1 LNLFSLSSYCVKV
14 TILLKTIEPSNT
26 IIMITEE
33 YQLFYISPISNGKVY
48 LHPQHSKK
56 EISENSEIGK
66 RLADHNKIVVLPIHV
81 NTKGVKNPDAVID
94 GQLAD
99 FKSPKL
105 AHNFEGAIQGCISK
119 ANKQKVA
126 IVVINIDNPVA
137 TKDAIQEGI
146 RKAFFID
153 ESRNRQIK
161 AVWLLYKD
169 ETLIELTK
177 QEIKNLSYLDKI
189 I

>member
-1 LNLFSLSSYCVKV
+1 
-14 TILLKTIEPSNT
+14 
-26 IIMITEE
+26 MITEE
-33 YQLFYISPISNGKVY
+33 YKLIYTSLISDGKVY

-56 EISENSEIGK
+56 EIIENSTIGK
-66 RLADHNKIVVLPIHV
+66 RLADHNKVVLLPIHV
-81 NTKGVKNPDAVID
+81 QTKSVKNPDAVID

-99 FKSPKL
+99 FKSPRL

-126 IVVINIDNPVA
+126 IVVINIDNPAA
-137 TKDAIQEGI
+137 TKDALKEGI

-153 ESRNRQIK
+153 ESRNRQIRE
-161 AVWLLYKD
+161 VWLLYSN

-177 QEIKNLSYLDKI
+177 KEIRDLSYLDKI
-189 I
+189 P

>member
-1 LNLFSLSSYCVKV
+1 
-14 TILLKTIEPSNT
+14 
-26 IIMITEE
+26 MITEE
-33 YQLFYISPISNGKVY
+33 YQLIYTSPISNGKVY

-56 EISENSEIGK
+56 EISENSAIGK
-66 RLADHNKIVVLPIHV
+66 RLADHNKVVVLPIHV
-81 NTKGVKNPDAVID
+81 NTKSVKNPDAVID

-99 FKSPKL
+99 FKSPRL
-105 AHNFEGAIQGCISK
+105 AHNIEGAIQGCISK
-119 ANKQKVA
+119 ANKQKVS
-126 IVVINIDNPVA
+126 IVVINIDNPIA
-137 TKDAIQEGI
+137 TKDSIQEGI